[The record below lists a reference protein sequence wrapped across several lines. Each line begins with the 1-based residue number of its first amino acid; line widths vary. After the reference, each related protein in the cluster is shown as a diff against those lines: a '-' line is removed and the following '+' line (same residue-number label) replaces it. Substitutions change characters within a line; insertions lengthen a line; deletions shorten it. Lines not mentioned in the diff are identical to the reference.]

1 MSTIADSIRNSFV
14 PIHKEGYLF
23 IAIAAFLALVL
34 GWLWS
39 PLFWIFGIL
48 TAWVAYFFRDP
59 SRVTPIDERFVIS
72 PADGRVSAIGQFVPP
87 PELELGTQA
96 LDRISI
102 FMNVFNCHVNRLP
115 MSGQITRIAYTP
127 GKFLNAEL
135 DKASEHNE
143 RNSVVVNTRY
153 GKVGVVQ
160 IAGLIARRIVCWS
173 KEGQDMTAGERFGLI
188 RFGSRL
194 DVYLPRGTSTR
205 VALGQTAVAGETV
218 LAVFEDG
225 GARELQSRVD

>member
-14 PIHKEGYLF
+14 PIHKEGYPF

-39 PLFWIFGIL
+39 PLFWIFAIL

-72 PADGRVSAIGQFVPP
+72 PADGRISAVGQFVPP

-173 KEGQDMTAGERFGLI
+173 EEGQDMTAGERFGLI

-205 VALGQTAVAGETV
+205 VAMGQTAVAGETV

>member
-1 MSTIADSIRNSFV
+1 MSTIADSIRNSLV
-14 PIHKEGYLF
+14 PIHKEGYPF
-23 IAIAAFLALVL
+23 IAIAGFLALVL
-34 GWLWS
+34 GSLWS
-39 PLFWIFGIL
+39 PLFWIFAIL

-59 SRVTPIDERFVIS
+59 SRVTPIDDRLVVS
-72 PADGRVSAIGQFVPP
+72 PADGRISAIGQIVPP
-87 PELELGTQA
+87 PELELGTQP
-96 LDRISI
+96 LDRVSI
-102 FMNVFNCHVNRLP
+102 FMNVFNCHVNRMP
-115 MSGQITRIAYTP
+115 MGGQITRIAYTP

-153 GKVGVVQ
+153 GPVGVVQ

-194 DVYLPRGTSTR
+194 DVYLPRGTSSR
-205 VALGQTAVAGETV
+205 VALGQTAIAGETV
-218 LAVFEDG
+218 LAVFEEG
-225 GARELQSRVD
+225 GAQELLSRVD

>member
-1 MSTIADSIRNSFV
+1 
-14 PIHKEGYLF
+14 
-23 IAIAAFLALVL
+23 
-34 GWLWS
+34 
-39 PLFWIFGIL
+39 
-48 TAWVAYFFRDP
+48 
-59 SRVTPIDERFVIS
+59 
-72 PADGRVSAIGQFVPP
+72 
-87 PELELGTQA
+87 
-96 LDRISI
+96 
-102 FMNVFNCHVNRLP
+102 MNVFNCHVNRLP

-143 RNSVVVNTRY
+143 RNSLVVNTRY
-153 GKVGVVQ
+153 GPVGVVQ
-160 IAGLIARRIVCWS
+160 IAGFVARRIVCWS

-194 DVYLPRGTSTR
+194 DVYLPRGTSSR

-225 GARELQSRVD
+225 GAREMKSRVD

>member
-1 MSTIADSIRNSFV
+1 MSTIVDSIRNSIV
-14 PIHKEGYLF
+14 PIHKEGFPF

-39 PLFWIFGIL
+39 PLFWVFGIL
-48 TAWVAYFFRDP
+48 TAWIAYFFRDP
-59 SRVTPIDERFVIS
+59 IRVTPIDERFVVS
-72 PADGRVSAIGQFVPP
+72 PADGRVSAVGQVIPP
-87 PELELGTQA
+87 PELELGTQP

-102 FMNVFNCHVNRLP
+102 FMNVFNCHVNRIP
-115 MSGQITRIAYTP
+115 MGGQITRIAYTP

-153 GKVGVVQ
+153 GPIGVVQ
-160 IAGLIARRIVCWS
+160 IAGLVARRIVCWS
-173 KEGQDMTAGERFGLI
+173 KEGQDMKAGERFGLI

-194 DVYLPRGTSTR
+194 DVYMPRGTSVR

-225 GARELQSRVD
+225 GARDIQSRMD

>member
-14 PIHKEGYLF
+14 PIHKEGYPF

-39 PLFWIFGIL
+39 PLFWMFAIL
-48 TAWVAYFFRDP
+48 TAWIAYFFRDP
-59 SRVTPIDERFVIS
+59 SRVTPMDERFVIS
-72 PADGRVSAIGQFVPP
+72 PADGRISAIGQFVPP
-87 PELELGTQA
+87 PELELGTQP

-143 RNSVVVNTRY
+143 RNSLIVNTRY

-194 DVYLPRGTSTR
+194 DVYLPRGTSAR
-205 VALGQTAVAGETV
+205 VAMGQTAVAGETV

-225 GARELQSRVD
+225 GARELESRVD

>member
-14 PIHKEGYLF
+14 PIHKEGYPF
-23 IAIAAFLALVL
+23 IAIAGFLALVL

-39 PLFWIFGIL
+39 PLFWIFAIL

-59 SRVTPIDERFVIS
+59 SRVTPMDERFVIS

-115 MSGQITRIAYTP
+115 MSGQITRISYTP

-143 RNSVVVNTRY
+143 RNSLVVNTRY

-173 KEGQDMTAGERFGLI
+173 REGQDMTAGERFGLI

>member
-14 PIHKEGYLF
+14 PIHKEGYPF

-39 PLFWIFGIL
+39 PLFWIFAIL

-59 SRVTPIDERFVIS
+59 PRVTPMDDRFVVS
-72 PADGRVSAIGQFVPP
+72 PADGRISAIGQFVPP
-87 PELELGTQA
+87 PELELGTQP

-115 MSGQITRIAYTP
+115 MSGQITRISYTP

-143 RNSVVVNTRY
+143 RNSLVVNTRY

-160 IAGLIARRIVCWS
+160 IAGLIARRIVCWAT
-173 KEGQDMTAGERFGLI
+173 EGQDMTAGERFGLI

-194 DVYLPRGTSTR
+194 DVYLPRGTSSR
-205 VALGQTAVAGETV
+205 VALGQTAIAGETV
-218 LAVFEDG
+218 LAIFEDG

>member
-14 PIHKEGYLF
+14 PIHKEGYPF

-39 PLFWIFGIL
+39 PLFWIFAIL

-59 SRVTPIDERFVIS
+59 TRVTPMDERFVVS
-72 PADGRVSAIGQFVPP
+72 PADGRISAIGQFVPP
-87 PELELGTQA
+87 PELELGTQP

-115 MSGQITRIAYTP
+115 MSGQITRISYTP

-143 RNSVVVNTRY
+143 RNSLVVNTRY

-173 KEGQDMTAGERFGLI
+173 TEGQDMTAGERFGLI

-194 DVYLPRGTSTR
+194 DVYLPRGTSSR
-205 VALGQTAVAGETV
+205 VALGQTAIAGETV